1 MVLLQ
6 GKSPHS
12 ARSKDKRGRGTGYGS
27 YSAAVGYAAILETPW
42 VPPNLALWKTL
53 WNFPSIPKIDIFIWT
68 LLHNSIMTSNNL
80 KRKGWEGPSCYS
92 LCNHAEETAE
102 HLFISCEFTKEVWRI
117 MIGSTTERLPNSVME
132 IISNWNFLSPFN
144 LSKKSLL
151 KLAWMWTPKFLCW
164 KIWLERNNRIF
175 KEESRLPPQV
185 VVKAW
190 TMMAEAL
197 STKPSI
203 KNSTNLSPDEDRWLR
218 ELNLNQQTIEAFNP
232 PQKVNWEIRLDE

>member
-1 MVLLQ
+1 
-6 GKSPHS
+6 
-12 ARSKDKRGRGTGYGS
+12 
-27 YSAAVGYAAILETPW
+27 
-42 VPPNLALWKTL
+42 
-53 WNFPSIPKIDIFIWT
+53 
-68 LLHNSIMTSNNL
+68 
-80 KRKGWEGPSCYS
+80 
-92 LCNHAEETAE
+92 
-102 HLFISCEFTKEVWRI
+102 
-117 MIGSTTERLPNSVME
+117 MIGSAAERLPNSVME
-132 IISNWNFLSPFN
+132 FISNWNSLSPFN
-144 LSKKSLL
+144 LSKKNLL

-232 PQKVNWEIRLDE
+232 PQKVSWEIRLDEQEFIKWPRKEIRVKLEEAASSLNPLASCICPMHGD